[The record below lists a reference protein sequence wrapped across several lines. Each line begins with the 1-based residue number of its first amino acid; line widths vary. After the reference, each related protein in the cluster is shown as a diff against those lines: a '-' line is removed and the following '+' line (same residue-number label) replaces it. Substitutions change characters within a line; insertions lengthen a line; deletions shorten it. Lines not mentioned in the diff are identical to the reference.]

1 MSSEFMNACDINP
14 TSSLFV
20 KIGLPLNLLKSINE
34 LPEVTVSPWLVAF
47 PGRPTLLNKS
57 NWYVAWQPRKTL
69 KGISIKNNLSE
80 FYMNSIYSI
89 MMIVCSLFFT

>member
-1 MSSEFMNACDINP
+1 MAKNVYVLPSSILEIINVTANEMSSEFMNACDINP
-14 TSSLFV
+14 TSSLSV

-57 NWYVAWQPRKTL
+57 N
-69 KGISIKNNLSE
+69 
-80 FYMNSIYSI
+80 
-89 MMIVCSLFFT
+89 